1 MSCSA
6 MLREPYIDRSRVAAF
21 GKEYGGYVT
30 SLLLSTKDSPVN
42 CAAVLSPITDFEL
55 YGELGRIAQRSPRR
69 AESTN
74 APRSAGSVERANRKR
89 KDSVWKLSS
98 KIVQE
103 AAERSRSWVS
113 GSDWFPLSSVCL
125 LWLGQWQ

>member
-6 MLREPYIDRSRVAAF
+6 MLKEPYIDRSRVAAF

-55 YGELGRIAQRSPRR
+55 YGELHCVTQRSPRR

-74 APRSAGSVERANRKR
+74 APRSAGSVERANGKR
-89 KDSVWKLSS
+89 KDSVWKLSR
-98 KIVQE
+98 KEVQE
-103 AAERSRSWVS
+103 AAEWRRGWVS
-113 GSDWFPLSSVCL
+113 E
-125 LWLGQWQ
+125 LGVRL